1 MEITKVVKP
10 FIRRGWPNTFGNIV
24 YIVKQGRNHGIDI
37 GGVQM
42 WALPQIF
49 FLKFSRGSDRKNKQA
64 RPSTNE

>member
-1 MEITKVVKP
+1 MQRTMIT
-10 FIRRGWPNTFGNIV
+10 IV
-24 YIVKQGRNHGIDI
+24 LIGLYSEGRNHGIDI

-49 FLKFSRGSDRKNKQA
+49 FFKFSRGSDRKNKQA